1 MKKSVPI
8 VVLLFIAVL
17 LLLITFGWQGEYQ
30 YTDENHP
37 LTIVNVNSKTVDLTV
52 TLYSEEF
59 DRNFYIV
66 RNPALNAYCSSRIG
80 DTIFMQ
86 VDVYNKFGSVVTK
99 VTPTIDMDDI
109 EVELKDE

>member
-1 MKKSVPI
+1 MKESNII
-8 VVLLFIAVL
+8 VVLLFVAVL
-17 LLLITFGWQGEYQ
+17 LILVSLGWQGEYQ

-37 LTIVNVNSKTVDLTV
+37 LTIVDVNSESVDLSV

-59 DRNFYIV
+59 DSNFYIM

-80 DTIFMQ
+80 EIIFMQ
-86 VDVYNKFGSVVTK
+86 VDVYNKFGRIVTK
-99 VTPTIDMDDI
+99 VTPTLDMDDI